1 MTTPTASPGA
11 PAPNFFERL
20 RTGGFRVSNSVSLL
34 AIYLFICIIFA
45 ALSPYFLTVDNFINI
60 GRTLPIIGIIAIGET
75 LVLIA
80 GGVDLSVG
88 SVAALAGV
96 ITGLFWEAAGFP
108 IGVAALAGLATG
120 ALVGV
125 INGALVTYMRIN
137 PLIST
142 LATFSII
149 RGLAFVLTNAQ
160 MNQLTHP
167 AFLYLGR
174 GDIAGVPVPFVLMLV
189 LYAIFIF
196 VLRRMPFGRDLYAIG
211 GNPMAARLAGIATRR
226 NLMIVFILSGI
237 LGWPWRAGF
246 GIAIGGRR
254 TPGSGWTGIHGHRRR
269 CLGRNEPVGR
279 KGHIGRNTDRRHHP
293 AHARQRSDPHRRF
306 FVLSNCR
313 TWRCADP
320 GRWL

>member
-11 PAPNFFERL
+11 PAPNLFERL
-20 RTGGFRVSNSVSLL
+20 RTGGIKVNNAVSLL
-34 AIYLFICIIFA
+34 AIYLIICIVFT

-88 SVAALAGV
+88 SVAALSGV
-96 ITGLFWEAAGFP
+96 ITGLLWEAAGLP
-108 IGVAALAGLATG
+108 IGVAALAGIATG

-189 LYAIFIF
+189 LYAIGIF
-196 VLRRMPFGRDLYAIG
+196 VLRRMPFGQKLVCHWRKSHGRSSCRYRHSPKPDDRFHRQRYFG
-211 GNPMAARLAGIATRR
+211 G
-226 NLMIVFILSGI
+226 S
-237 LGWPWRAGF
+237 WWF
-246 GIAIGGRR
+246 GVCFAVGCGG
-254 TPGSGWTGIHGHRRR
+254 TPGSGRAGVYGHCRS
-269 CLGRNEPVGR
+269 CTGRNEPVGR
-279 KGHIGRNTDRRHHP
+279 EGHIGRNTDRRHHP
-293 AHARQRSDPHRRF
+293 AHPRQWPDPHRRF

-313 TWRCADP
+313 TWRCVDP
-320 GRWL
+320 GCWL